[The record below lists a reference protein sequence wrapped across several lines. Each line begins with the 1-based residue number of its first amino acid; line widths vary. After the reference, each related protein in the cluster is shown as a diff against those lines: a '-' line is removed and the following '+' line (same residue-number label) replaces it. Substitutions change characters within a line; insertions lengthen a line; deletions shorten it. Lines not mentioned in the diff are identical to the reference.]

1 LAKKNGN
8 LVENGN
14 SECTEEI
21 SGSHEKKDFP
31 ITSEQK
37 GKSNSEAEDKSEL
50 KSEFCSKLN
59 PEQIKTQKQKFSIHY
74 IKADPVPSIP
84 DIREC
89 PPPGTIYPRSRSGG
103 GPGDIGVGTRT
114 ASGTETGV
122 GPGVGTGSVCGSG
135 TVSGCGAGA
144 GVGTGCGSV
153 MTCSDKICMY
163 NAIGKLP

>member
-8 LVENGN
+8 FVGNGN

-21 SGSHEKKDFP
+21 EGSHEKKEFP

-37 GKSNSEAEDKSEL
+37 GKSNSEAEDKVEL
-50 KSEFCSKLN
+50 KSEFCSELN
-59 PEQIKTQKQKFSIHY
+59 PEQIKTQKQKYSMHD
-74 IKADPVPSIP
+74 IKADPVPVIP

-89 PPPGTIYPRSRSGG
+89 PPSGTIYPRSRSGG

-122 GPGVGTGSVCGSG
+122 G
-135 TVSGCGAGA
+135 
-144 GVGTGCGSV
+144 TGCGSV

-163 NAIGKLP
+163 NAIGKLR